1 MAGSCDA
8 RRSCVVAT
16 PDLGRVLRLDGTTWS
31 EVDVGDLDLG
41 AGPYLSDLSCPT
53 KTFCALSGIR
63 NRTTG
68 TPNAFLAVL
77 RDGTW
82 ERTDLSTGQVGAV
95 DCWAASRCVAT
106 AKQDSNLTWRLLA
119 IGRNGW
125 RDVERP
131 PGAMEPSD
139 VAAPWRG
146 SASSA
151 ARSSTATSDVSS
163 PACTSTA
170 DARRRAQPSTVSP
183 RRWNQ

>member
-31 EVDVGDLDLG
+31 EVDVGGLDLG
-41 AGPYLSDLSCPT
+41 AGPYLYDLSCPT
-53 KTFCALSGIR
+53 KTFSALSGIR

-82 ERTDLSTGQVGAV
+82 ERTDLSSGQVGAV

-106 AKQDSNLTWRLLA
+106 ARTGSNGTWRLLA

-125 RDVERP
+125 RNVERP

-139 VAAPWRG
+139 VSCPVARECVVSGAFVDGDQRG
-146 SASSA
+146 VL
-151 ARSSTATSDVSS
+151 ARVHIDG
-163 PACTSTA
+163 
-170 DARRRAQPSTVSP
+170 
-183 RRWNQ
+183 